1 MSEIK
6 SQPKY
11 FVAFFEID
19 EKYKTVNDIMAA
31 WPQPLS
37 EHLARSNRLH
47 GEGKV
52 IMAGAFTDGPDE
64 PLTTMS
70 VFYTREDAEE
80 FAQGDPFVLNGAVTN
95 WYVREWGNILG
106 G

>member
-11 FVAFFEID
+11 YVAFFEID
-19 EKYKTVNDIMAA
+19 KKYKTLRDVTAHSPETI
-31 WPQPLS
+31 S

-47 GEGKV
+47 KEGKV
-52 IMAGAFTDGPDE
+52 LMAGAFLDRPDE
-64 PLTTMS
+64 PLTTMG

-80 FAQGDPFVLNGAVTN
+80 YAKRDPFVLNGMVAN
-95 WYVREWGNILG
+95 WYVREWGNILKK
-106 G
+106 